1 MKKVHII
8 LVITACWVVSCQR
21 SHTPHYIPRPS
32 DSLYTADLAAHIYAD
47 DPERALVVLDSA
59 YLVGNTSEF
68 RRDYLRATIYG
79 RQQINPQKGEALDI
93 CEELLQHDST
103 RTDSRSTAMRR
114 LDVLNLMTAIYRDR
128 KDYENYLKYAYE
140 IVSLNRAWGNETE
153 VLRAEA
159 EIGLALTIL
168 GRQEE
173 GLQKLDEVRAAL
185 SRGAPSI
192 DRLDAWIVVTKRK
205 MNTLG
210 DLGRYDEVA
219 RLAQEIIKRLDA
231 YQAHPENY
239 AEDSRRLPPIKEDR
253 DRWCDFYRSQAHG
266 FLGYAYAM
274 SGKETEA
281 RKEVAIFE
289 ASDHGRTYS
298 GRRMISRAWVPLK
311 EWDKL
316 MAIDDEVATRMGAD
330 TLNIDYATILHDR
343 SLVAKA
349 RGRYVESR
357 EWLDRYARLKDE
369 LADRMQASQAL
380 EYAAVYHESEQDRAL
395 AEVKAEAL
403 RKDQFILFTMIM
415 LAMAVAAVF
424 YYSNQQNR
432 IEEKNKALVRM
443 IHELS
448 EKAKHA
454 AALAAAPKHAF
465 EDEDTFLLIDKTI
478 REEKLYANSQLQRQ
492 DILDR
497 FNIRRQTL
505 NDLLNE
511 YTLDRTFPGYVN
523 SIRMEEAVK
532 ILQDDPSQTFA
543 AIAEAVGLNPAN
555 FRIQFKQYFGM
566 TPAEYREETLKDQA

>member
-1 MKKVHII
+1 MNKAHII
-8 LVITACWVVSCQR
+8 LIIAAVWAVSCQR

-79 RQQINPQKGEALDI
+79 RQQINPQRGEALDI

-159 EIGLALTIL
+159 EIGLALTNL

-192 DRLDAWIVVTKRK
+192 DRLDSWIVVTKRK

-210 DLGRYDEVA
+210 DLGHYDEIA
-219 RLAQEIIKRLDA
+219 LLAQEIIDRLDA

-253 DRWCDFYRSQAHG
+253 DRWCDFYRAQAHG

-274 SGKETEA
+274 SGKEAEA
-281 RKEVAIFE
+281 RKELALFE

-316 MAIDDEVATRMGAD
+316 MDIDDEVATRMGAD

-343 SLVAKA
+343 SLAARA
-349 RGRYVESR
+349 RGRYLESR
-357 EWLDRYARLKDE
+357 EWLDRYARLKDR
-369 LADRMQASQAL
+369 LADQMQESHAQ
-380 EYAAVYHESEQDRAL
+380 EYAALYHHSEQERAL
-395 AEVKAEAL
+395 AEAEAEATQ
-403 RKDQFILFTMIM
+403 KNFFIILTVILLV
-415 LAMAVAAVF
+415 LASGAFVYHAE
-424 YYSNQQNR
+424 QHKR
-432 IEEKNKALVRM
+432 IEEKNKALVRL
-443 IHELS
+443 INELS
-448 EKAKHA
+448 EKAKRA
-454 AALAAAPKHAF
+454 AEPSVALRPGVR
-465 EDEDTFLLIDKTI
+465 DEDLFLQIDKTI

-511 YTLDRTFPGYVN
+511 YTLDRSFPGYVN

>member
-8 LVITACWVVSCQR
+8 LVITACWAVSCQR
-21 SHTPHYIPRPS
+21 SHTPHYRPSPS

-79 RQQINPQKGEALDI
+79 RQQINPQRGKALDI

-103 RTDSRSTAMRR
+103 RTDSESTVAHR

-128 KDYENYLKYAYE
+128 KDYENYLKYASE

-159 EIGLALTIL
+159 EIALALTNI

-219 RLAQEIIKRLDA
+219 RLAQEIINRLDA

-298 GRRMISRAWVPLK
+298 GRRMISRVWVPLK

-343 SLVAKA
+343 SLAAKA

-369 LADRMQASQAL
+369 LADRMQASQAQ
-380 EYAAVYHESEQDRAL
+380 EYAALYHESEQDLAL

-403 RKDQFILFTMIM
+403 RKDQFILFTMLM
-415 LAMAVAAVF
+415 LAMAVAAVL

-454 AALAAAPKHAF
+454 AAPAAAPKHAF

-478 REEKLYANSQLQRQ
+478 REEKLYANTQLQRQ

-511 YTLDRTFPGYVN
+511 YTLDRSFPGYVN